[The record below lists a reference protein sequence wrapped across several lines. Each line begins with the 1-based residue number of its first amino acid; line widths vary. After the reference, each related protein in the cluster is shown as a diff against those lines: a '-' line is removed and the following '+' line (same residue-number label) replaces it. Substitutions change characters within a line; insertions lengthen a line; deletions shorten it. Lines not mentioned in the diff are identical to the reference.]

1 MIQVKF
7 APRDFMGFFDIF
19 KKKGS
24 WVADPNLK
32 TIAETLAAD
41 GDYKTLV
48 AALKEAGL
56 VDLLGKKGPFTV
68 FVPNNSA
75 FIDLPDGT
83 MEALLK
89 DKAKLKA
96 VLTHHVVEG
105 ALSYDQ
111 LAAKP
116 TVATA
121 DQKEV
126 AVDAKGLLKVAGAT
140 IIRGNIKC
148 KNGYIHV
155 VNKVLVP

>member
-1 MIQVKF
+1 MIQVNSD
-7 APRDFMGFFDIF
+7 PRDFMGFFDIF

-32 TIAETLAAD
+32 TIAETVAKD
-41 GDYKTLV
+41 DDYKTFV
-48 AALKEAGL
+48 VALKEVGL

-83 MEALLK
+83 VEALLK

-111 LAAKP
+111 VAAKP
-116 TVATA
+116 TVA
-121 DQKEV
+121 DRRWV
-126 AVDAKGLLKVAGAT
+126 APEHLRDIDAM
-140 IIRGNIKC
+140 
-148 KNGYIHV
+148 NGPWAQQWGRSDLDEIHR
-155 VNKVLVP
+155 KLGS

>member
-1 MIQVKF
+1 MGLF
-7 APRDFMGFFDIF
+7 DFL

-32 TIAETLAAD
+32 TIAETVVAD
-41 GDYKTLV
+41 DDYKTLV

-83 MEALLK
+83 VEALLK

-105 ALSYDQ
+105 AFSYDQ
-111 LAAKP
+111 LMAKP
-116 TVATA
+116 TVAAA
-121 DQKEV
+121 DQKEL
-126 AVDAKGLLKVAGAT
+126 AVDAKGLLKIAGAT

-148 KNGYIHV
+148 RNGYIHV

>member
-1 MIQVKF
+1 
-7 APRDFMGFFDIF
+7 MGFFDIF

-32 TIAETLAAD
+32 TIAGTVVAD
-41 GDYKTLV
+41 DDYKTLV
-48 AALKEAGL
+48 VALKEAGL

-83 MEALLK
+83 VEALLK
-89 DKAKLKA
+89 DKAKMKA
-96 VLTHHVVEG
+96 VLSHHVVEG

-111 LAAKP
+111 VAAKP
-116 TVATA
+116 SVAA
-121 DQKEV
+121 SDQKELV
-126 AVDAKGLLKVAGAT
+126 VDAKGLLKVAGAT

-148 KNGYIHV
+148 RNGYIHV